1 MQVVQRTST
10 QLTLRDRPVGI
21 WLLGSFVA
29 ALGLLIFIS
38 CEPPVDFFGASCIVM
53 ADLAILFAPVETCA
67 FDKTLNR
74 VILTRQ
80 GWMGTAARERLVDKI
95 VDAQVEEFVFLGT
108 RFYRVNLVLISGKHL
123 YLNRFPS
130 SDLKQQK
137 ELAGYICR
145 FLNLHS
151 RPQLKGFT

>member
-29 ALGLLIFIS
+29 AIGLLIFIS
-38 CEPPVDFFGASCIVM
+38 YEPPVDFFGASCIVV

-67 FDKTLNR
+67 FDKTLDR
-74 VILTRQ
+74 VILKRR
-80 GWMGTAARERLVDKI
+80 GWMGTQVTERLIHKI

-108 RFYRVNLVLISGKHL
+108 SFYRVNLVLISGRHL

-130 SDLKQQK
+130 SDLKKQR
-137 ELAGYICR
+137 ELAGYIRR
-145 FLNLHS
+145 FLNLYN
-151 RPQLKGFT
+151 Q